1 MHTSRAGSNFIWKTV
16 LQHRWLTLSSP
27 IATICTSGFYISTNG
42 RAIEVVEHLENDP
55 LGYFSISNA
64 INDNSLMPGPQIQ
77 CCVGG
82 WSNVVWAGRGERK
95 MFLSCSKIEF
105 YSQASQHLA
114 NCRLNFESFTSSGL
128 SLLLPS
134 QVRPFSTLDE
144 ILRLSSF

>member
-1 MHTSRAGSNFIWKTV
+1 MRAYIKGEKQLYLEDSV
-16 LQHRWLTLSSP
+16 AASMADSLLP

-105 YSQASQHLA
+105 YSQTFQHLA
-114 NCRLNFESFTSSGL
+114 NCRLKF
-128 SLLLPS
+128 
-134 QVRPFSTLDE
+134 
-144 ILRLSSF
+144 